1 MTDLRLEGRA
11 RILGDDVNTDYVIAS
26 HRKRDSLDPK
36 VLSRYLL
43 EAVDPAFA
51 ASVKPGDLL
60 VAGKNFGCGS
70 AMEVAVTVVLGAG
83 IPAVLARSFSRTYY
97 RNAINNGLLP
107 VVCET
112 SGIAEGNIL
121 TITADR
127 DITVRNETTGES
139 IVAESLPP
147 IVRRIVMAGG
157 LVPYF
162 REHGDFRI

>member
-139 IVAESLPP
+139 IVAASLPP

>member
-1 MTDLRLEGRA
+1 
-11 RILGDDVNTDYVIAS
+11 
-26 HRKRDSLDPK
+26 
-36 VLSRYLL
+36 
-43 EAVDPAFA
+43 
-51 ASVKPGDLL
+51 
-60 VAGKNFGCGS
+60 
-70 AMEVAVTVVLGAG
+70 
-83 IPAVLARSFSRTYY
+83 
-97 RNAINNGLLP
+97 

-139 IVAESLPP
+139 IVAASLPP